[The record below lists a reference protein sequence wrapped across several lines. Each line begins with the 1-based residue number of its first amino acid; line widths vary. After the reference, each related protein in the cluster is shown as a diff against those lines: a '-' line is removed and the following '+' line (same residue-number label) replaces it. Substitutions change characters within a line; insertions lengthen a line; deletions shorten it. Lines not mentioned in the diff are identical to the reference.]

1 MSKVFT
7 LNGQIINVGDWDY
20 CISLDE
26 EGNEVIT
33 NPIPEGTVEEDV
45 EYVHD
50 AKGRI
55 RHADDYYYL
64 RKAEYPSI
72 GDQLD
77 ALFAAGLFPKDMTE
91 KLQAIKDK
99 YPKPE

>member
-7 LNGQIINVGDWDY
+7 LDGQIINVGDWDY
-20 CISLDE
+20 CVSLDE
-26 EGNEVIT
+26 EGLEVIN
-33 NPIPEGTVEEDV
+33 NPLPEGATEEDIDFV
-45 EYVHD
+45 QD

-55 RHADDYYYL
+55 RHLNDYYYL

-77 ALFAAGLFPKDMTE
+77 ALFAAGVFPEEMAA

>member
-7 LNGQIINVGDWDY
+7 LNGQIINIGDWDY
-20 CISLDE
+20 QASLDE
-26 EGNEVIT
+26 SGKELIGNPLPQGAI
-33 NPIPEGTVEEDV
+33 EEDI
-45 EYVHD
+45 EYTTD

-55 RHADDYYYL
+55 RHCDDYYYL

-77 ALFAAGLFPKDMTE
+77 ALFKSGLFSEDMAN
-91 KLQAIKDK
+91 LIQAVKDK
-99 YPKPE
+99 YPKEV

>member
-1 MSKVFT
+1 MSKVHT
-7 LNGQIINVGDWDY
+7 LDGEIINVGDWDY
-20 CISLDE
+20 LISFDE
-26 EGNEVIT
+26 GGNEVVN
-33 NPIPEGTVEEDV
+33 NPLPDGVIEEDI
-45 EYVHD
+45 EFIRD
-50 AKGRI
+50 AKGRV
-55 RHADDYYYL
+55 RRSDDYYYL

-77 ALFAAGLFPKDMTE
+77 SLFAAGAFSDDMAA